1 MGFGIRDPVKT
12 YTYGIFCIST
22 YRTPLNSRS
31 NVRGNLLDPSSTAE
45 EKEQKNE
52 EEEMEA
58 KQLFP
63 HKEEERMAKR
73 RTQNERRAAFAH
85 YEARC
90 IQLFAPAAAGDRHQ
104 HCRTERERQACV
116 AAIGID
122 SSACLNAVL
131 ARLYYDL
138 RESRLF
144 TDIVRQEVFSHRN
157 HRFNME
163 VDLPPHPP
171 RIGTRIRGRSWS
183 AKIDDISL

>member
-1 MGFGIRDPVKT
+1 MYLDGYR
-12 YTYGIFCIST
+12 YYGRFCIST
-22 YRTPLNSRS
+22 CISTYCTPLNSKS
-31 NVRGNLLDPSSTAE
+31 NVRGNLPDPSSTAE

-52 EEEMEA
+52 KEAVEA

-63 HKEEERMAKR
+63 QKEEERMATR
-73 RTQNERRAAFAH
+73 PTQNERRAAFAD

-116 AAIGID
+116 AAIGTD

-138 RESRLF
+138 RESPLF
-144 TDIVRQEVFSHRN
+144 TDIVRQEVFTYRN
-157 HRFNME
+157 HRLNME
-163 VDLPPHPP
+163 VD
-171 RIGTRIRGRSWS
+171 RQ
-183 AKIDDISL
+183 SLFGLHVT